1 MTFPRWSRPLAALLL
16 LLGLAPSLA
25 AADKIGLVLM
35 HGKLSSPSKPFFS
48 ELETK
53 LAGRDILVDAPEMP
67 WSANR
72 RYDKSY
78 EQAMEEIAASIK
90 RLRDRGASK
99 VVVGGHSMGAAA
111 ALIYGARHPV
121 DGLLL
126 LAPGHHPQSNS
137 LRGRFAESVARAR
150 ALAAAGKGDDKE
162 EFNDFDA
169 SQTPP
174 AFTIST
180 TPRIYLSYFDPD
192 GIANTLVAAGK
203 IPATV
208 PVLWVDGT
216 NENPGLKGYGQK
228 VYAAIGSSASQHVE
242 VTATHVTV
250 LRDSSAEVLAWLGG
264 LKKYPAT
271 RAGRGR
277 YNARPCRPALT

>member
-1 MTFPRWSRPLAALLL
+1 MKFPRWSCPLTVLPL
-16 LLGLAPSLA
+16 LLGLAAPLA
-25 AADKIGLVLM
+25 AADKIGVVLM
-35 HGKLSSPSKPFFS
+35 HGKLSTPSKPFNT
-48 ELETK
+48 LETK
-53 LAGRDILVDAPEMP
+53 LEAGGILVDAPEMP
-67 WSANR
+67 WSAGR
-72 RYDKSY
+72 RYDRIY
-78 EQAMEEIAASIK
+78 EQAMEEIAASVR

-99 VVVGGHSMGAAA
+99 IVVGGHSMGAAA

-137 LRGRFAESVARAR
+137 LRDCFDASVARAR
-150 ALAAAGKGDDKE
+150 ELAAAGKGNDKG

-174 AFTIST
+174 AFAIAT

-192 GIANTLVAAGK
+192 GFANTLVAAGK

-216 NENPGLKGYGQK
+216 NENPGLKSYGQK
-228 VYAAIGSSASQHVE
+228 VYGAIGSSASKHVE
-242 VTATHVTV
+242 VTATHITV
-250 LRDSSAEVLAWLGG
+250 PRDSGAEVLAWLQG
-264 LKKYPAT
+264 LKK
-271 RAGRGR
+271 
-277 YNARPCRPALT
+277 